1 MSQGLLTFKVSRSAL
16 CRTPLDEWSAR
27 RTDLY
32 LITYNTPKRQT
43 SMLPTGFEPT
53 ISANERPQIDASDRA
68 STVIGNTPPIIY
80 ENSRIFWKNECLHLV
95 HKKSQIAP
103 SLSIN
108 LVHIMQFSFVR
119 LVIIKIFQ
127 IPSSLSNDLI
137 LVIQKLYYIL
147 HYICTVQIR
156 SSTHIILDIIILI
169 YIIMKRV

>member
-1 MSQGLLTFKVSRSAL
+1 
-16 CRTPLDEWSAR
+16 
-27 RTDLY
+27 
-32 LITYNTPKRQT
+32 
-43 SMLPTGFEPT
+43 
-53 ISANERPQIDASDRA
+53 
-68 STVIGNTPPIIY
+68 
-80 ENSRIFWKNECLHLV
+80 
-95 HKKSQIAP
+95 
-103 SLSIN
+103 
-108 LVHIMQFSFVR
+108 MQFSFVR